1 MPDKNKCQTVDAERE
16 VLLLLATLRRRK
28 LCRLFCTLMYCS
40 IFVHRHRVLPAKVA
54 AVARLHFLL
63 PSLAWSL

>member
-28 LCRLFCTLMYCS
+28 LCRLFRTLMYYS
-40 IFVHRHRVLPAKVA
+40 IFVHCSAPAKVA

-63 PSLAWSL
+63 PRLDWSL